1 MKILVTGAAGRL
13 GFAAARALV
22 AAGHDV
28 VSTDRRFRAGVPGR
42 FRRLDL
48 LDEFAA
54 HAALEGCEVVVH
66 FGNIPNVGAAPTPL
80 IVYRE
85 NIAINA
91 NVFQA
96 AADHRVAQVL
106 FASSIQ
112 ACAGDRTAEHPVPSA
127 LAYLPLDGN
136 HPANPGNL
144 YALSKV
150 AGEDL
155 LRHYAQ
161 RLGAFAAVALRF
173 PHIVA
178 PEDLEYYNA
187 PSPRRAARRMLD
199 EGFSYLSLDDAA
211 ALTRALVE
219 RRPPGFRTLLP
230 AARGNKLGRP
240 AADVAREYYPH
251 VPLRRPLA
259 EMESLVDVSD
269 IERCCGWTPRDNA
282 LFDQPPAADQRA

>member
-22 AAGHDV
+22 AAGHEV
-28 VSTDRRFRAGVPGR
+28 FSTDRRSRTDVPGQ
-42 FRRLDL
+42 FRQVDL
-48 LDEFAA
+48 LDESSARAA
-54 HAALEGCEVVVH
+54 VEGCEAVVH
-66 FGNIPNVGAAPTPL
+66 FGNLPNASAAATPL

-85 NIAINA
+85 NVMINA

-112 ACAGDRTAEHPVPSA
+112 ACAGDRTAGNPIPSA

-136 HPANPGNL
+136 HPPNPGNL

-155 LRHYAQ
+155 LRYYAA
-161 RLGAFAAVALRF
+161 RRGAFAAVAIRF
-173 PHIVA
+173 PQIIG
-178 PEDLEYYNA
+178 PEDLEFY
-187 PSPRRAARRMLD
+187 SRRPRQNLFRKMLD
-199 EGFSYLSLDDAA
+199 EGFSYLSIADAA
-211 ALTRALVE
+211 ALTLALIE

-240 AADVAREYYPH
+240 PPEIIREFYPT
-251 VPLRRPLA
+251 VPLRRPAA
-259 EMESLVDVSD
+259 EMDRLVNVSD

-282 LFDQPPAADQRA
+282 LFDQPTADQRA